1 MRDKD
6 PPSGSGE
13 VSSQR
18 GRKDR
23 AFLNRIPL
31 KLYKLSSTLQASAG
45 HHCFVGVRALGTSAS
60 VTILA
65 AAIAMINKLSF
76 DSGAGVS

>member
-1 MRDKD
+1 M
-6 PPSGSGE
+6 
-13 VSSQR
+13 SSQR
-18 GRKDR
+18 GRKYR

-31 KLYKLSSTLQASAG
+31 KEPSSTLQASAG
-45 HHCFVGVRALGTSAS
+45 HHCFVGVRDLGTNTS

-76 DSGAGVS
+76 DSGSGVS